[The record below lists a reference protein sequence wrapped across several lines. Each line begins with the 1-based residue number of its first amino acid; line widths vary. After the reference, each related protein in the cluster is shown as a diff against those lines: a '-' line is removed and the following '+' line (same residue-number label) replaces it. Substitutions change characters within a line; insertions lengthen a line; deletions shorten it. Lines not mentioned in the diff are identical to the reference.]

1 MGEKRTESVGNP
13 PLTDASSSAPE
24 SESLAYPPP
33 SQDWIQQDGKR
44 PDDISRGA
52 RAS

>member
-1 MGEKRTESVGNP
+1 MGEKGTESAGNP
-13 PLTDASSSAPE
+13 PSADASSSAPE
-24 SESLAYPPP
+24 GESLAYPPP

-52 RAS
+52 RDS